1 MHSPINTAMNVDYTP
16 MTAPSVLNFAAGSI
30 VTNSAATSRL
40 QCFTVIITNDN
51 DVEPDEN
58 FMLGLTSPTGQIVV
72 DPNRPDSTAT
82 GIIIN
87 DDRKL

>member
-1 MHSPINTAMNVDYTP
+1 MNVDYTP
-16 MTAPSVLNFAAGSI
+16 MATPGVLNFAAGSV
-30 VTNSAATSRL
+30 VTNSAATSSF
-40 QCFTVIITNDN
+40 QCFTVPIINDN

-58 FMLGLTSPTGQIVV
+58 FMLGLTSPTGLIVI

-82 GIIIN
+82 AIITN